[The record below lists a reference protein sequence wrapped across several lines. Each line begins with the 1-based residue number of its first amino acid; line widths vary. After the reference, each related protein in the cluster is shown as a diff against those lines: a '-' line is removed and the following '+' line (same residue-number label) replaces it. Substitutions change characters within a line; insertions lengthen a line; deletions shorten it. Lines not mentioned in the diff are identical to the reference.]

1 MNIFKKGGAEKMAIE
16 TNSYFLGSIPME
28 ANIVEAGDT
37 GIPYIA
43 SDSIASR
50 KMNNIITNLLEQ
62 LNIY

>member
-1 MNIFKKGGAEKMAIE
+1 MAIE